1 MNHNKIKIAKFVDNR
16 IKNANKIV
24 GGDSKIPGPGSGSG
38 NAPVQS
44 QSCPIN
50 CTCHKTQSDGCINC
64 HGVSTGEGK

>member
-24 GGDSKIPGPGSGSG
+24 GGDSGIPGGGSIPGSTP
-38 NAPVQS
+38 AQL

-50 CTCHKTQSDGCINC
+50 CSCSSTNQNGCING
-64 HGVSTGEGK
+64 HGVSTGKGK